1 MRILHVLKDLTN
13 CGNGVT
19 NAAVDMA
26 IVQRELGYCVAVAS
40 SGGEYQSLLESQQ
53 VIHYRLFKG
62 DRYAFMRR
70 NCFRLRRVIRNFNP
84 DVVHCHLPP
93 GLMLA
98 WLLRF
103 SQRYRLVAHVHNVE
117 DKRAKFMGFADA
129 VIAVSRSVADSMAKK
144 GIPDRKLHV
153 VTNCV
158 VGSPRRKAL
167 GKVSDKPLAQ
177 PAIVTVA
184 GMNRR
189 KNIDGLIEAFA
200 QIANEF
206 PDANLYL
213 VGEGCD
219 RGLFE
224 AMAARSPFAK
234 RIHFEGFQKDPR
246 AYIQNARIFVL
257 ASRRDSCPLVL
268 HEARELGAA
277 IIGTD
282 VDGIGEALD
291 HGKAGVLIPA
301 NDVSYLTTALRKLL
315 SEPETVERWRQ
326 ASKAGLENHTVTRM
340 ARELLE
346 IYRQVLGERASG
358 RQVGQVGKVEQRA
371 ETVKAETVKAQN
383 VKESLD
389 RMAS

>member
-1 MRILHVLKDLTN
+1 MRILHVIKDLTN

-26 IVQRELGYCVAVAS
+26 IVQRQLGYCVALAS
-40 SGGEYQSLLESQQ
+40 SGGEYQGLLESQQ
-53 VIHYRLFKG
+53 VIHYRLIKG

-70 NCFRLRRVIRNFNP
+70 NCLRLRRVIRDFNP

-129 VIAVSRSVADSMAKK
+129 VVAVSRSVADSMAKQ
-144 GIPDRKLHV
+144 GIPHQKLHV

-167 GKVSDKPLAQ
+167 GPVSDKPLAQ

-184 GMNRR
+184 GLHRR
-189 KNIDGLIEAFA
+189 KNIDGLIEAFDR
-200 QIANEF
+200 IGHEF

-213 VGEGCD
+213 VGEGCE

-224 AMAARSPFAK
+224 EMAARSPFAK

-246 AYIQNARIFVL
+246 PYIKNARIFVL
-257 ASRRDSCPLVL
+257 PSRRDSYPLVL
-268 HEARELGAA
+268 HEAREFGAA

-301 NDVSYLTTALRKLL
+301 NDVSRLAAALRELL
-315 SEPETVERWRQ
+315 SEPATLARWQQ
-326 ASKAGLENHTVTRM
+326 ASRAGLENHTVTRM

-346 IYRQVLGERASG
+346 VYRQVLGERASA
-358 RQVGQVGKVEQRA
+358 RHTDKVEQRP
-371 ETVKAETVKAQN
+371 ETVNRTETV
-383 VKESLD
+383 EERLD